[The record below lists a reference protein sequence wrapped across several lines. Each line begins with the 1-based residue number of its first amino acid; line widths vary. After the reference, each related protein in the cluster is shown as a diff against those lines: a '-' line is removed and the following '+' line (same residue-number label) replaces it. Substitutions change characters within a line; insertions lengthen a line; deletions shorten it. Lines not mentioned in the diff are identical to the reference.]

1 LKFIKN
7 YLQYN
12 KVVSEIF
19 FKSTNLTLGYSN
31 QIVLSNLN
39 LEFSEKNNYQIIG
52 RNGAGKSTLINFI
65 SLNFDGT
72 DFNSEVTRTKSN
84 IDQIS
89 PYATL
94 IIELTFLE
102 NIKYFTTK
110 SEMSLEEKIAIS
122 NNYLPEIYLDEKVK
136 SFSSGMIRRAELSI
150 IEIKEPAVLCID
162 EPLNFLDSEGVD
174 LLKKLIDKR
183 SKHQK
188 SNILSTQELIDFQG
202 IKFEV
207 IDLNEH
213 E

>member
-1 LKFIKN
+1 M
-7 YLQYN
+7 
-12 KVVSEIF
+12 SEIF

-31 QIVLSNLN
+31 QVVLNNLN

-52 RNGAGKSTLINFI
+52 RNGAGKSTLINYI
-65 SLNFDGT
+65 SSNFDGS
-72 DFNSEVTRTKSN
+72 DFKSKVIRTKSN

-94 IIELTFLE
+94 IMELTLLE

-110 SEMSLEEKIAIS
+110 SQLSTDDKLKVS
-122 NNYLPEIYLDEKVK
+122 NNYLPEIYLNEKVEN
-136 SFSSGMIRRAELSI
+136 FSSGMIKRAELSI
-150 IEIKEPAVLCID
+150 IEMKNPTVLCID
-162 EPLNFLDSEGVD
+162 EPLNFLDSKGIN
-174 LLKKLIDKR
+174 LLKNLIDNR
-183 SKHQK
+183 TQNQK

-202 IKFEV
+202 INFEI

>member
-31 QIVLSNLN
+31 QVVLNNLN

-94 IIELTFLE
+94 IMELTFLE

-136 SFSSGMIRRAELSI
+136 NFSSGMIRRAELSI

>member
-31 QIVLSNLN
+31 QVVLSNLN
-39 LEFSEKNNYQIIG
+39 LELSEENNYQIIG

-65 SLNFDGT
+65 SSNFDGT
-72 DFNSEVTRTKSN
+72 DFNSEVIRTKSN

-94 IIELTFLE
+94 IMELTFLE

-110 SEMSLEEKIAIS
+110 SELSIDEKIAIS
-122 NNYLPEIYLDEKVK
+122 KNYLPEIYLDEKVK
-136 SFSSGMIRRAELSI
+136 NFSSGMIRRAELSI
-150 IEIKEPAVLCID
+150 IEIKEPTILCID
-162 EPLNFLDSEGVD
+162 EPLNFLDSEGIN
-174 LLKKLIDKR
+174 LLKNLIDKR
-183 SKHQK
+183 TKNQK

-202 IKFEV
+202 INFEV
-207 IDLNEH
+207 IDLNEN

>member
-1 LKFIKN
+1 M
-7 YLQYN
+7 
-12 KVVSEIF
+12 SEIF

-31 QIVLSNLN
+31 QVVLNNLN

-52 RNGAGKSTLINFI
+52 RNGAGKSTLINYI
-65 SLNFDGT
+65 SSNFDGS
-72 DFNSEVTRTKSN
+72 DFKSKVIRTKSN

-94 IIELTFLE
+94 IMELTLLE

-110 SEMSLEEKIAIS
+110 SQLSTDDKLKVS
-122 NNYLPEIYLDEKVK
+122 NNYLPEIYLNEKVEN
-136 SFSSGMIRRAELSI
+136 FSSGMIKRAELSI
-150 IEIKEPAVLCID
+150 IEIKNPAVLCID
-162 EPLNFLDSEGVD
+162 EPLNFLDSKGIN
-174 LLKKLIDKR
+174 LLKNLIDNRTKN
-183 SKHQK
+183 QK

-202 IKFEV
+202 INFEI

>member
-1 LKFIKN
+1 M
-7 YLQYN
+7 
-12 KVVSEIF
+12 SEIF

-31 QIVLSNLN
+31 QVVLNNLN

-52 RNGAGKSTLINFI
+52 RNGAGKSTLINYI
-65 SLNFDGT
+65 SSNFDGS
-72 DFNSEVTRTKSN
+72 DFKSKVIRTKSN

-94 IIELTFLE
+94 IMELTLLE

-110 SEMSLEEKIAIS
+110 SQLSTDDKLKVS
-122 NNYLPEIYLDEKVK
+122 NNYLPEIYLNEKVEN
-136 SFSSGMIRRAELSI
+136 FSSGMIKRAELSI
-150 IEIKEPAVLCID
+150 IEIKNPTVLCID
-162 EPLNFLDSEGVD
+162 EPLNFLDSEGIN
-174 LLKKLIDKR
+174 LLKNLIDNR
-183 SKHQK
+183 TQNQK

-202 IKFEV
+202 INFEI

>member
-1 LKFIKN
+1 M
-7 YLQYN
+7 
-12 KVVSEIF
+12 SEIF

-31 QIVLSNLN
+31 QVVLSNLN

-65 SLNFDGT
+65 SSNFDGT
-72 DFNSEVTRTKSN
+72 DFNSEVIRTKSN

-94 IIELTFLE
+94 IMELTFLE

-110 SEMSLEEKIAIS
+110 SE
-122 NNYLPEIYLDEKVK
+122 
-136 SFSSGMIRRAELSI
+136 LSI
-150 IEIKEPAVLCID
+150 IEIKEPTILCID
-162 EPLNFLDSEGVD
+162 EPLNFLDSEGIN
-174 LLKKLIDKR
+174 LLKNLIDKR
-183 SKHQK
+183 TKNQK

-202 IKFEV
+202 INFEV
-207 IDLNEH
+207 IDLNEN

>member
-1 LKFIKN
+1 
-7 YLQYN
+7 
-12 KVVSEIF
+12 VSEIF

-31 QIVLSNLN
+31 QVVLNNLN

-52 RNGAGKSTLINFI
+52 RNGAGKSTLINYI
-65 SLNFDGT
+65 SSNFDGS
-72 DFNSEVTRTKSN
+72 DFKSKVIRTKSN

-94 IIELTFLE
+94 IMELTLLE

-110 SEMSLEEKIAIS
+110 SQLSTDDKLKVS
-122 NNYLPEIYLDEKVK
+122 NNYLPEIYLNEKVEN
-136 SFSSGMIRRAELSI
+136 FSSGMIKRAELSI
-150 IEIKEPAVLCID
+150 IEIKNPAVLCID
-162 EPLNFLDSEGVD
+162 EPLNFLDSEGIN
-174 LLKKLIDKR
+174 LLKNLIDNRTKN
-183 SKHQK
+183 QK

-202 IKFEV
+202 INFEI

>member
-1 LKFIKN
+1 
-7 YLQYN
+7 
-12 KVVSEIF
+12 VSEIF

-31 QIVLSNLN
+31 QVVLNNLN

-52 RNGAGKSTLINFI
+52 RNGAGKSTLINYI
-65 SLNFDGT
+65 SSNFDGS
-72 DFNSEVTRTKSN
+72 DFKSKVIRTKSN

-94 IIELTFLE
+94 IMELTLLE

-110 SEMSLEEKIAIS
+110 SQLSIDDKLKVS
-122 NNYLPEIYLDEKVK
+122 NNYLPEIYLNEKVEN
-136 SFSSGMIRRAELSI
+136 FSSGMIKRAELSI
-150 IEIKEPAVLCID
+150 IEIKNPTVLCID
-162 EPLNFLDSEGVD
+162 EPLNFLDSKGIN
-174 LLKKLIDKR
+174 LLKNLIDNR
-183 SKHQK
+183 TQNQK

-202 IKFEV
+202 INFEI

>member
-1 LKFIKN
+1 M
-7 YLQYN
+7 
-12 KVVSEIF
+12 SEIF

-31 QIVLSNLN
+31 QVVLSNLN

-52 RNGAGKSTLINFI
+52 RNGSGKSTLINFI
-65 SLNFDGT
+65 SLNLDGT

-94 IIELTFLE
+94 IMELTFLE

-110 SEMSLEEKIAIS
+110 SEMSLEEKMAIS
-122 NNYLPEIYLDEKVK
+122 NTYLPEIFLDEKVK
-136 SFSSGMIRRAELSI
+136 NFSSGMIRRAELSI

-162 EPLNFLDSEGVD
+162 EQLNFLDSEGVD

>member
-1 LKFIKN
+1 M
-7 YLQYN
+7 
-12 KVVSEIF
+12 
-19 FKSTNLTLGYSN
+19 
-31 QIVLSNLN
+31 
-39 LEFSEKNNYQIIG
+39 
-52 RNGAGKSTLINFI
+52 
-65 SLNFDGT
+65 
-72 DFNSEVTRTKSN
+72 
-84 IDQIS
+84 
-89 PYATL
+89 
-94 IIELTFLE
+94 ELTFLE

-136 SFSSGMIRRAELSI
+136 NFSSGMIRRAELSI

>member
-1 LKFIKN
+1 M
-7 YLQYN
+7 
-12 KVVSEIF
+12 SEIF

-31 QIVLSNLN
+31 QVVLSNLN

-94 IIELTFLE
+94 IMELTFLE

-122 NNYLPEIYLDEKVK
+122 NNYLPEIYLDEK
-136 SFSSGMIRRAELSI
+136 
-150 IEIKEPAVLCID
+150 
-162 EPLNFLDSEGVD
+162 
-174 LLKKLIDKR
+174 
-183 SKHQK
+183 
-188 SNILSTQELIDFQG
+188 
-202 IKFEV
+202 
-207 IDLNEH
+207 
-213 E
+213 

>member
-7 YLQYN
+7 YPQYN

-19 FKSTNLTLGYSN
+19 FKSANLTLGYSN
-31 QIVLSNLN
+31 QVVLNNLN

-52 RNGAGKSTLINFI
+52 RNGAGKSTLINYI
-65 SLNFDGT
+65 SSNFDGS
-72 DFNSEVTRTKSN
+72 DFKSKVIRTKSN

-94 IIELTFLE
+94 IMELTLLE

-110 SEMSLEEKIAIS
+110 SQLSTDDKLKVS
-122 NNYLPEIYLDEKVK
+122 NNYLPEIYLNEKVEN
-136 SFSSGMIRRAELSI
+136 FSSGMIKRAELSI
-150 IEIKEPAVLCID
+150 IEIKNPTVLCID
-162 EPLNFLDSEGVD
+162 EPLNFLDSEGIN
-174 LLKKLIDKR
+174 LLKNLIDNR
-183 SKHQK
+183 TQNQK

-202 IKFEV
+202 INFEI

>member
-31 QIVLSNLN
+31 QVVLSNLN

-94 IIELTFLE
+94 IMELTFLE

-183 SKHQK
+183 SKHEK

>member
-1 LKFIKN
+1 M
-7 YLQYN
+7 
-12 KVVSEIF
+12 SEIF

-31 QIVLSNLN
+31 QVVLNNLN

-52 RNGAGKSTLINFI
+52 RNGAGKSTLINYI
-65 SLNFDGT
+65 SSNFDGS
-72 DFNSEVTRTKSN
+72 DFKSKVIRTKSN

-94 IIELTFLE
+94 IMELTLLE

-110 SEMSLEEKIAIS
+110 SQLSIDDKLKVS
-122 NNYLPEIYLDEKVK
+122 NNYLPEIYLNEKVEN
-136 SFSSGMIRRAELSI
+136 FSSGMIKRAELSI
-150 IEIKEPAVLCID
+150 IEIKNPTVLCID
-162 EPLNFLDSEGVD
+162 EPLNFLDSKGIN
-174 LLKKLIDKR
+174 LLKNLIDNR
-183 SKHQK
+183 TQNQK

-202 IKFEV
+202 INFEI

>member
-1 LKFIKN
+1 
-7 YLQYN
+7 
-12 KVVSEIF
+12 VSEIF

-31 QIVLSNLN
+31 QVVLNNLN

-52 RNGAGKSTLINFI
+52 RNGAGKSTLINYI
-65 SLNFDGT
+65 SSNFDGS
-72 DFNSEVTRTKSN
+72 DFKSKVIRTKSN

-94 IIELTFLE
+94 IMELTLLE

-110 SEMSLEEKIAIS
+110 SQLSTDDKLKVS
-122 NNYLPEIYLDEKVK
+122 NNYLPEIYLNEKVEN
-136 SFSSGMIRRAELSI
+136 FSSGMIKRAELSI
-150 IEIKEPAVLCID
+150 IEIKNPTVLCID
-162 EPLNFLDSEGVD
+162 EPLNFLDSEGIN
-174 LLKKLIDKR
+174 LLKNLIDNR
-183 SKHQK
+183 TQNQK

-202 IKFEV
+202 INFEI

>member
-31 QIVLSNLN
+31 QVVLSNLN
-39 LEFSEKNNYQIIG
+39 LELSEENNYQIIG

-65 SLNFDGT
+65 SSNFDGT
-72 DFNSEVTRTKSN
+72 DFNSEVIRTKSN

-94 IIELTFLE
+94 IMELTFLE

-110 SEMSLEEKIAIS
+110 SELSIDEKIAIS
-122 NNYLPEIYLDEKVK
+122 KNYLPEIYLDEKVK
-136 SFSSGMIRRAELSI
+136 NFSSGMIRRAELSI
-150 IEIKEPAVLCID
+150 IEIKEPTVLCID
-162 EPLNFLDSEGVD
+162 EPLNFLDSEGIN
-174 LLKKLIDKR
+174 LLKNLINKR
-183 SKHQK
+183 TKNQK

-202 IKFEV
+202 INFEV
-207 IDLNEH
+207 IDLNEN

>member
-1 LKFIKN
+1 MKIIKN

-31 QIVLSNLN
+31 QVVLSNLN

-65 SLNFDGT
+65 SFNFDGT

-94 IIELTFLE
+94 IMELTFLE

>member
-1 LKFIKN
+1 M
-7 YLQYN
+7 
-12 KVVSEIF
+12 SEIF

-31 QIVLSNLN
+31 QVVLNNLN

-52 RNGAGKSTLINFI
+52 RNGAGKSTLINYI
-65 SLNFDGT
+65 SSNFDGS
-72 DFNSEVTRTKSN
+72 DFKSKVIRTKSN

-94 IIELTFLE
+94 IMELTLLE

-110 SEMSLEEKIAIS
+110 SQLSTDDKLKVS
-122 NNYLPEIYLDEKVK
+122 NNYLPEIYLNEKVEN
-136 SFSSGMIRRAELSI
+136 FSSGMIKRAELSI
-150 IEIKEPAVLCID
+150 IEIKNPTVLCID
-162 EPLNFLDSEGVD
+162 EPLNFLDSEGID
-174 LLKKLIDKR
+174 LLKNLIDNR
-183 SKHQK
+183 TQNQK

-202 IKFEV
+202 INFEI

>member
-1 LKFIKN
+1 M
-7 YLQYN
+7 
-12 KVVSEIF
+12 SEIF

-31 QIVLSNLN
+31 QVVLNNLN

-52 RNGAGKSTLINFI
+52 RNGAGKSTLINYI
-65 SLNFDGT
+65 SSNFDGS
-72 DFNSEVTRTKSN
+72 DFKSKVIRTKSN

-94 IIELTFLE
+94 IMELTLLE

-110 SEMSLEEKIAIS
+110 SQLSTDDKLKVS
-122 NNYLPEIYLDEKVK
+122 NNYLPEIYLNEKVEN
-136 SFSSGMIRRAELSI
+136 FSSGMIKRAELSI
-150 IEIKEPAVLCID
+150 IEIKNPTVLCID
-162 EPLNFLDSEGVD
+162 EPLNFLDSKGIN
-174 LLKKLIDKR
+174 LLKNLIDNR
-183 SKHQK
+183 TQNQK

-202 IKFEV
+202 INFEI